1 MNTHI
6 GQDAGPELTSWHPTQ
21 KIRLYSDNEI
31 QDVGDILRQ
40 VHPGKRD
47 SYYLKI
53 IQKYEQAIL
62 DEITRGTCSGLNL
75 TADTKKVSFKR
86 IRQKCGCYGPNG
98 KQKYWFDVFQT
109 HMPLLEKVGGGW
121 NFVKQGGGSMLT
133 EVNINVGLVTKA
145 STKQYYEQKNPNDL
159 FWIKIDL
166 KSLGNLHRKIVRDH
180 IPHAQLQVQKEASY
194 RNKNFL
200 EKIQYQQRW
209 CESILL
215 IAEDHNGF
223 LPMEMVHSVFGRL
236 YFKGINL
243 QSSPRMVREA
253 ALGSC
258 WKVDIE
264 ASAIVWKLCLARDIN
279 PKKRYPLT
287 FEYIDSKQ
295 RIRRELSQR
304 VFGDEDRVDI
314 IKEVFAA
321 VGFGARMNIGGWQRL
336 VDNPDG
342 TKRYKAYNAITEII
356 RSKEHRQRLLDD
368 TWFQQFIKEQTS
380 QSQLI
385 FDHYKTLPEFNIE
398 CVQHL
403 GRINQ
408 NKLLSYLYQQTERQI
423 LDALMTVVETRS
435 QAEVL
440 LPCHD
445 GFYTRYKPPLADL
458 RYTLQQFLPLAR
470 LDAEQVQQETDIYQD
485 VKFVEEHKTWIQEE
499 ERRAALLFNKPIH
512 KAQPLPKRPKSRP
525 DDYCD
530 GSFDFDTYMEQCISG
545 EIPWYVSEEEND

>member
-6 GQDAGPELTSWHPTQ
+6 GQDAGPEPTSWHPTQ
-21 KIRLYSDNEI
+21 KIRLYSNNEI

-40 VHPGKRD
+40 VHPGKKD

-53 IQKYEQAIL
+53 IQRYEQAIL
-62 DEITRGTCSGLNL
+62 DELSTGICLGNNLSLDLTRR
-75 TADTKKVSFKR
+75 VSYTR

-98 KQKYWFDVFQT
+98 KQKYWFDVFQE

-121 NFVKQGGGSMLT
+121 SFAKQGGDSMLT
-133 EVNINVGLVTKA
+133 EVIINVSSITKA
-145 STKQYYEQKNPNDL
+145 STRKFYEQKDPNDL

-180 IPHAQLQVQKEASY
+180 IPHAQLLLEKDPSY

-200 EKIQYQQRW
+200 DKIQYQQRW
-209 CESILL
+209 CESIQL

-223 LPMEMVHSVFGRL
+223 LPMEMVHSDFGRL

-264 ASAIVWKLCLARDIN
+264 ASAIVWKLCLAREVN
-279 PKKRYPLT
+279 PVAKYPYTLD
-287 FEYIDSKQ
+287 YIDSKQ
-295 RIRRELSQR
+295 RIRQELSQR
-304 VFGDEDRVDI
+304 VFGNEDRVDV

-342 TKRYKAYNAITEII
+342 TKRYRAYNAITEII

-368 TWFQQFIKEQTS
+368 TWFQAFMKEQEQ
-380 QSQLI
+380 QSKDI
-385 FDHYKTLPEFNIE
+385 FNEYKLDPKYDLE
-398 CVQHL
+398 CL
-403 GRINQ
+403 RSRGKLNQ

-423 LDALMTVVETRS
+423 LNALMEVVETYS

-458 RYTLQQFLPLAR
+458 RSTLQQFLPLAR
-470 LDAEQVQQETDIYQD
+470 LDAEQIQQETDIYQD
-485 VKFVEEHKTWIQEE
+485 VKFVEEHRAWIQEE
-499 ERRAALLFNKPIH
+499 ERRAALHFGRPIH
-512 KAQPLPKRPKSRP
+512 KPQPLPPRPRPQP

-530 GSFDFDTYMEQCISG
+530 GSFDYELYMEQCESG
-545 EIPWYVSEEEND
+545 EIPWYETEEND